1 MSESIKESK
10 KAVYYKLITE
20 LQAFLLENDDIS
32 IQVRIFIRMLI
43 DDYTKQ
49 IEEL

>member
-10 KAVYYKLITE
+10 KAVYYKLISD
-20 LQAFLLENDDIS
+20 LQAFLLNDEDLS
-32 IQVRIFIRMLI
+32 AQVCIFIKMLI
-43 DDYTKQ
+43 EEYKKQ